1 MKSDFSRMLIADDEM
16 DARDLISR
24 QSTASVGTEMHFPPS
39 YGSSMEVL
47 HDLYQKLEPQIS
59 KSYRPHVKYVPGNDP
74 GPKHLHIASQDSKT
88 RKQKHIKAAR
98 IVIGAV
104 AEMQKKRDTAISVKK
119 KFGDIAM
126 RASAQE
132 SNDSILKGASQSLPN
147 LTATT
152 DS

>member
-1 MKSDFSRMLIADDEM
+1 M

-24 QSTASVGTEMHFPPS
+24 QSTTSVGTEMHFPPS
-39 YGSSMEVL
+39 YGNNMEVL

-74 GPKHLHIASQDSKT
+74 GPKHLNIACQDKT
-88 RKQKHIKAAR
+88 RKQKQIKAAK

-104 AEMQKKRDTAISVKK
+104 AEMQKKRDTTISMKK
-119 KFGDIAM
+119 KFGDIAR
-126 RASAQE
+126 RASVQE
-132 SNDSILKGASQSLPN
+132 SDGSILKGASQSLPN
-147 LTATT
+147 LTETT